1 MDAIATL
8 LCSQTSVTANKP
20 TEACRADL
28 GAAGEPFLASYS
40 SETILF
46 SIWSAFLCLELNFTQ
61 PQKVS
66 GDAIYSLR
74 NRVSCNIWGTR
85 RFLVEP
91 EGGNCFATQTDRDVA
106 ERFLHFLIRDGLPI
120 TLVDGRT
127 VEQRAE
133 DFCVPRSGNPEKT
146 VLGYSPEKEKGRIG
160 EENQQLEGLERSSV
174 YSNKNASVMPPKPV
188 RKKAPGNLEEKK
200 RLFVADRIFRL
211 LDIEK
216 NRYEDLHKRY
226 EPSSESRGL
235 EMKLRRFE
243 QDYISAGKL
252 TCEGIVTQQFDRFKS
267 NQVMQLVAENRA
279 EYQRLV
285 SGSMFERWEYRQEIR
300 HRLRRTEIETK
311 VLSKLCS
318 EIIFSR

>member
-1 MDAIATL
+1 MLRDA
-8 LCSQTSVTANKP
+8 N
-20 TEACRADL
+20 E
-28 GAAGEPFLASYS
+28 
-40 SETILF
+40 
-46 SIWSAFLCLELNFTQ
+46 
-61 PQKVS
+61 
-66 GDAIYSLR
+66 
-74 NRVSCNIWGTR
+74 
-85 RFLVEP
+85 
-91 EGGNCFATQTDRDVA
+91 RDVA

-133 DFCVPRSGNPEKT
+133 FRAQERESRKRR
-146 VLGYSPEKEKGRIG
+146 LRLLRQKKKKGQISV
-160 EENQQLEGLERSSV
+160 EEDQQLEGLERSSV
-174 YSNKNASVMPPKPV
+174 YSNKNASVMRPKPV

-252 TCEGIVTQQFDRFKS
+252 TCEGIVEEQFDRFKS

-285 SGSMFERWEYRQEIR
+285 SGSMFERWEYHQEIR